1 MKKFSEK
8 LINVFIEHNIIDEKD
23 CELYV
28 YGASQAITMLLNFI
42 TIIVIGII
50 FDMLWQSVLFTIT
63 YIPIRTYAG
72 GFHCRTPIK
81 CYIFSVIMQIIIL
94 FLLKIN
100 FLNDSIIILLIS
112 LFGSILSILLAPVED
127 INKKLDNLEIKVF
140 RKKAI
145 INIVIIQI
153 LTFLTLKFTQFSL
166 TTSLAIC
173 CSAFMLVL
181 GKIYNFRYYK
191 NLKKVCTDV

>member
-1 MKKFSEK
+1 
-8 LINVFIEHNIIDEKD
+8 
-23 CELYV
+23 
-28 YGASQAITMLLNFI
+28 
-42 TIIVIGII
+42 
-50 FDMLWQSVLFTIT
+50 
-63 YIPIRTYAG
+63 
-72 GFHCRTPIK
+72 
-81 CYIFSVIMQIIIL
+81 MQIIIL

-127 INKKLDNLEIKVF
+127 INKKLDDLEIKVF

-173 CSAFMLVL
+173 CSEFMLVL